1 MTWLNKLN
9 NTLEIE
15 TGDGEIYRPLWQDA
29 RKNINFN
36 TESFDFIGIDG
47 SFVSRENMQG
57 KQYPLV
63 FYFQGEHHIDETN
76 DFEISALDKN
86 PWKIN
91 HPFYGKIIAQPLSIE
106 IDNSELNISKIS
118 VTVWETLE
126 IKYPEE
132 SISRVSQISGI
143 KTDIDIII
151 NTAYASELEDVQVGR
166 LAGLL
171 AMIKQLNKI
180 FAKIKDVKN
189 KIQKLKNLTR
199 NAINALNTII
209 ESAVA
214 FVDYLVDLVNFPS
227 TLLNSIVSV
236 FDHILEAFDEI
247 TSLVLVKNN
256 DFETYQAVSTCLIST
271 GCLSIIEGVSI
282 EKQTRKDIFLMASK
296 LSEMYE
302 QHIINLDSHPEI
314 LSNHELLFKLDLIVN
329 TTIASLF
336 EVAINAKQERSTILL
351 QDTNIVLLANR
362 YFGASDS
369 SFIDFIETNEISLD
383 EILEVK
389 SGRKII
395 WYV

>member
-1 MTWLNKLN
+1 MNWLNKLN
-9 NTLEIE
+9 SNLEIE
-15 TGDGEIYRPLWQDA
+15 TGDGEIYRPLWFDA

-36 TESFDFIGIDG
+36 TESFEFIGIDG

-63 FYFQGEHHIDETN
+63 FYFQGENHIDETN
-76 DFEISALDKN
+76 DFETSSLDKN
-86 PWKIN
+86 PWKIT

-106 IDNSELNISKIS
+106 IDNSDFNVSKIS

-126 IKYPEE
+126 IKYPQE
-132 SISRVSQISGI
+132 SVSRVSQISGI
-143 KTDIDIII
+143 KTEIDIIV
-151 NTAYASELEDVQVGR
+151 NTAYASELEDVEVSR

-171 AMIKQLNKI
+171 NMIKQISKI

-199 NAINALNTII
+199 NVINSLNSVI
-209 ESAVA
+209 ESAVS
-214 FVDYLVDLVNFPS
+214 FVKDLVNLINFPA

-236 FDHILEAFDEI
+236 FDNILVAFDEI
-247 TSLVLVKNN
+247 TSLVLGENN
-256 DFETYQAVSTCLIST
+256 DFETYQSVSTSLIGT
-271 GCLSIIEGVSI
+271 GCLSLIEGVSI
-282 EKQTRKDIFLMASK
+282 EKQTRKDIFVMAAK
-296 LSEMYE
+296 LQEMY
-302 QHIINLDSHPEI
+302 QTHVTNLDSRPDI
-314 LSNHELLFKLDLIVN
+314 VSNFELLFKLDLIVN

-336 EVAINAKQERSTILL
+336 EVAINAKQERSTILVS
-351 QDTNIVLLANR
+351 DTNIVLLANK
-362 YFGASDS
+362 YFGTKDESLL
-369 SFIDFIETNEISLD
+369 DFIETNDISLD